1 MDANELLK
9 FIKEVNDD
17 LDMEWKHVQ
26 DRIDQI
32 GQFAK
37 KIAADAHTR
46 HIEKV
51 KLEIRSRAESA
62 IPEFRKEAEATKANY
77 LKQKEEMEKLY
88 GLNWEKAKLSVKL
101 MLEEYFEKK

>member
-17 LDMEWKHVQ
+17 LDVEWKHVQ
-26 DRIDQI
+26 ERIDQI

-37 KIAADAHTR
+37 KMAADAHTR
-46 HIEKV
+46 RIEKV
-51 KLEIRSRAESA
+51 KLEIRSKAESA
-62 IPEFRKEAEATKANY
+62 VPEFRKEADTAKANY

-88 GLNWEKAKLSVKL
+88 RQNWERVKVSVKL

>member
-26 DRIDQI
+26 ERIDQI
-32 GQFAK
+32 GQFAE
-37 KIAADAHTR
+37 KIAADAYTK
-46 HIEKV
+46 HIENV
-51 KLEIRSRAESA
+51 KLEIRTKGEAA
-62 IPEFRKEAEATKANY
+62 ISDFRKEGEVTKTKY

-88 GLNWEKAKLSVKL
+88 GQNWEKVKISIKL